1 MTEADLAALII
12 DDPEFRALDRAFDVF
27 CPFEAMNA
35 ARVELRHSAFL
46 ATLLDPLGTHG
57 FGDACLRALMDLT
70 VEASGDPALSRLNLH
85 MAELG
90 DAEIRRE
97 WRSIDVLAIM
107 PSAKM
112 VLCVE
117 VKVDAGEH
125 SDQLVRYRE
134 TVEAAWPGPDWTR
147 LFVFLTAQGIKPTDS
162 GWAALPLA
170 TLTERFAVLVKQGG
184 GIEMARAMLDAYVN
198 MIRRRYVADNDLTDM
213 ARRLWQRHAAALEFL
228 AENRPDPTRELTAAL
243 QEDFPRVRE
252 GVMQECD
259 QELSLDHCTNS
270 YVRFA
275 VPAWDT
281 FPGMLLGDGWVPSHR
296 LLLFEVEGYRNRFT
310 VKLVLGRGDPSAREE
325 LHNKIL
331 EAPDSSI
338 QRRKTFAPQFHT
350 LVSRKITVDA
360 EKEGEF
366 AEKLEKLRDETIRFI
381 SEHVPAL
388 DRALRTD

>member
-1 MTEADLAALII
+1 M
-12 DDPEFRALDRAFDVF
+12 
-27 CPFEAMNA
+27 
-35 ARVELRHSAFL
+35 
-46 ATLLDPLGTHG
+46 
-57 FGDACLRALMDLT
+57 
-70 VEASGDPALSRLNLH
+70 
-85 MAELG
+85 
-90 DAEIRRE
+90 
-97 WRSIDVLAIM
+97 
-107 PSAKM
+107 
-112 VLCVE
+112 
-117 VKVDAGEH
+117 
-125 SDQLVRYRE
+125 
-134 TVEAAWPGPDWTR
+134 
-147 LFVFLTAQGIKPTDS
+147 IKPTDS

-310 VKLVLGRGDPSAREE
+310 VKLVRARGESSAREE
-325 LHNKIL
+325 LHNKML

-338 QRRKTFAPQFHT
+338 QRRKTFPPQFHT

-366 AEKLEKLRDETIRFI
+366 TEKLEKLRDETIRFI
-381 SEHVPAL
+381 SEHLPAL